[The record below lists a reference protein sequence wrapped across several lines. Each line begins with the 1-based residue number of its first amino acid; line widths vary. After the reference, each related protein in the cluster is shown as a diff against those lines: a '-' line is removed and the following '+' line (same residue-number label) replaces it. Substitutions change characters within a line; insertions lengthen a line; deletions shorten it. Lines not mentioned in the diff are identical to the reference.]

1 MSDGE
6 RLLEQFGDGTKRRL
20 WMGLLEWETEIKNEK
35 SSRSVIRL
43 YDEPDV
49 NLHYRAQQQFF
60 ENIVNLTKSEDVHAQ
75 CFISTHSFS
84 MVDRAPS
91 ESLALIRVNENG
103 EREKTQL
110 QSLPKND
117 DYFDFMRDMAKAG
130 LSNSALLYE
139 SGFLV
144 VECPSEEIAIPILYE
159 TIYHRTL
166 VQDGIKLINLEG
178 CGNWENIL
186 KTLLKTRE
194 NDAHFLL
201 DNDCQKNS
209 LNGNKNKL
217 LITLKSLKNLGLKE
231 NFIEKQ
237 VTLIGENEFEDAFDD
252 NVLIAAL
259 ENKYIEVDKKHW
271 QLLDLAAL
279 RQKEKFSEAL
289 LSEVGKIAFEFG
301 FKDSKPKFAAALAQQ
316 CSKEQIPPKVF
327 EAFKALRSRI
337 GISNSIID

>member
-1 MSDGE
+1 MGDDKNTPLISKYIDRYALLC
-6 RLLEQFGDGTKRRL
+6 RLI
-20 WMGLLEWETEIKNEK
+20 WIK
-35 SSRSVIRL
+35 SS
-43 YDEPDV
+43 
-49 NLHYRAQQQFF
+49 
-60 ENIVNLTKSEDVHAQ
+60 
-75 CFISTHSFS
+75 
-84 MVDRAPS
+84 
-91 ESLALIRVNENG
+91 
-103 EREKTQL
+103 
-110 QSLPKND
+110 
-117 DYFDFMRDMAKAG
+117 
-130 LSNSALLYE
+130 
-139 SGFLV
+139 
-144 VECPSEEIAIPILYE
+144 
-159 TIYHRTL
+159 
-166 VQDGIKLINLEG
+166 
-178 CGNWENIL
+178 
-186 KTLLKTRE
+186 
-194 NDAHFLL
+194 
-201 DNDCQKNS
+201 
-209 LNGNKNKL
+209 
-217 LITLKSLKNLGLKE
+217 LGLKE